1 MSRSARWQL
10 LLLLVGAASPAAA
23 SRNIALTIDVN
34 VGLLGFSADGAW
46 QFELNAGE
54 LHEMLATLL
63 PERQPS
69 CGPDATPLDVTYKL
83 NYNVVLMQTGL
94 ARLQRTLATSMR
106 PAGGEAGADVY
117 DVEASA
123 IEEHFDMLYSS
134 YFAQPLNEPP
144 TELPSDAKPIAPH
157 GYTVLVI
164 NPNKADMA
172 QLADL
177 PPNFSYRYRYNG
189 GAPSQMWLSGRR
201 YLVFDLSAG
210 PCSLGMAQAS
220 EGTVSAASVPQIHAA
235 LQGGARGR
243 ARREA
248 DPAVAAEH
256 DLYHTHFMAQLA
268 AVLLSAVRHVVAA
281 DLTACAVADFDELI
295 VPLLVLRNHDQFDP
309 LVAGHPFSLDV
320 PRLTGQLRKL
330 LLPGQTVQLLPSTH
344 DLHSHPQLSVAVA
357 RATQSDTVHE
367 PRDGRYQPSAKPY
380 IDAEGLA
387 HQLHH
392 TVDWL
397 ALPLLEAA
405 TGEVLMRHKASAAA
419 ASPPPAPPSAGGGGG
434 GLAAAANAAANAAA
448 AAAEAAAANWR
459 RATRARHR
467 VLPVYLFSLAGL
479 HEEVL
484 LDRAELAHAARDG
497 SLVLALQTEQG
508 ALALPYVSEDAA
520 VHISPR
526 DPTRQILA
534 ALAAAV
540 GAVPPPYEA
549 RLPGAAAPS
558 LDFAWATGH
567 HPFGPFSNA
576 SAFSQLTVDAA
587 QRNALLSRLHAA
599 HRTLDDAAAALE
611 AAAAPYVHATDAD
624 SPEHRQLLGRLRE
637 AALGGGDG
645 GGDGG
650 GARPQWE
657 ARLERDTRA
666 ALVALGAP
674 SSAAAVAAA
683 AAAVAASATPGG
695 GGGVGGRGAA
705 PLGHGSL
712 LGAAREAEGEL
723 ERVLL
728 ERMRQGT
735 VQLSAAKVQREVVRL
750 YEEALGFDARF
761 DEAATALHD
770 QDWAAAASQ
779 TSLLLR
785 LTAAFS
791 ERLEGELA
799 SLELALGCCET
810 THAVPASYHLRTVLL
825 LVVGAAIAYG
835 VTVWLATPRE
845 AKPLVVGTAIAGGE
859 TVWQASHEEARPGVR
874 RR

>member
-1 MSRSARWQL
+1 MLPPRSARRQL
-10 LLLLVGAASPAAA
+10 LLLLGAASSVAA
-23 SRNIALTIDVN
+23 SRNIGLTIDVN

-54 LHEMLATLL
+54 LHEMLETLL

-83 NYNVVLMQTGL
+83 KYNVVLMQTGL

-106 PAGGEAGADVY
+106 PAGSEAGPGVY

-123 IEEHFDMLYSS
+123 IEEHFDMLYAS
-134 YFAQPLNEPP
+134 YFAQPHTEPP
-144 TELPSDAKPIAPH
+144 TERPSDSKPIAPH

-177 PPNFSYRYRYNG
+177 PPSFSYRYRYNG

-281 DLTACAVADFDELI
+281 DLTQCAVADFDELI

-357 RATQSDTVHE
+357 RAMQSDTVHE

-397 ALPLLEAA
+397 ALPLLEAGTA
-405 TGEVLMRHKASAAA
+405 EVMMRHKAAA
-419 ASPPPAPPSAGGGGG
+419 ASPPPASPLAGGSGGGGFAG
-434 GLAAAANAAANAAA
+434 VARAAAAAR

-459 RATRARHR
+459 RATQARHR

-484 LDRAELAHAARDG
+484 LDRAELAHAAHDG

-508 ALALPYVSEDAA
+508 ALAMPYVSEDAA

-526 DPTRQILA
+526 DPTRHIMA
-534 ALAAAV
+534 ALAAAI

-549 RLPGAAAPS
+549 RVPGAAAPS

-567 HPFGPFSNA
+567 HPFGPFSNG

-587 QRNALLSRLHAA
+587 QRNALLSRLHEA
-599 HRTLDDAAAALE
+599 HRTLDAAAAALE
-611 AAAAPYVHATDAD
+611 AAAAPYVHATDAE

-637 AALGGGDG
+637 AAIGGGG
-645 GGDGG
+645 GGSGG
-650 GARPQWE
+650 GWE
-657 ARLERDTRA
+657 AKLERDSRA
-666 ALVALGAP
+666 ALMAIGAP
-674 SSAAAVAAA
+674 SSTAVAAA
-683 AAAVAASATPGG
+683 AAAAAAPAAAHGGSGG
-695 GGGVGGRGAA
+695 GRRAA
-705 PLGHGSL
+705 PLAHGSL
-712 LGAAREAEGEL
+712 LGAVREAEGQL

-728 ERMRQGT
+728 ERLRQGT

-761 DEAATALHD
+761 NEAATALHD
-770 QDWAAAASQ
+770 QDWTAAASQ

-785 LTAAFS
+785 LTAAFG
-791 ERLEGELA
+791 ERLEGDLA
-799 SLELALGCCET
+799 ALELALGCCET